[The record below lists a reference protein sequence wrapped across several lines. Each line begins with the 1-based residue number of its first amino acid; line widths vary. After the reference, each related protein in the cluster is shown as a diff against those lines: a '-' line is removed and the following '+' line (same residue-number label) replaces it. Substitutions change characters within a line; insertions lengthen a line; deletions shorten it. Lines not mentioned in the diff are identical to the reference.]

1 MINKAITYYLI
12 NDRLLGK
19 KEGLTYYLFRN
30 AGWVLDEKNVIAD
43 HLAGFDPG
51 EPEDSPYR
59 FGNGTMSDIEV
70 ITYERAIQ
78 LISERS

>member
-1 MINKAITYYLI
+1 MKNKTTTYYLI

-19 KEGLTYYLFRN
+19 KEDLTYYLFKN

-59 FGNGTMSDIEV
+59 FGSGTMNDIEV
-70 ITYERAIQ
+70 ITHECAIQ
-78 LISERS
+78 LMSERS